1 MEQNTDSRVVQMRQW
16 IEQLNAASAAYYN
29 GKEELMTDYEWD
41 ALFDRLKAMETLT
54 GITLDGSPTAKVSE
68 DNIAGKK
75 EDHEFA
81 ALSLAKTKNPADLVK
96 WAEERPIWMSWK
108 LDGLTLVVTYDEGLL
123 SKVVTRGNGHTGT
136 NITHLAPA
144 ISGIPQHIDHQD
156 HLVIRGEAVISYK
169 DFEIF
174 NMESDEEFA
183 NPRNL
188 ASGSLTLKDI
198 NEVSRRHIQWIAFT
212 LVYTDE
218 AIGSW
223 GDRMAL
229 LDRLGFTTVERELIT
244 TPTLDD
250 IDHSIDGWTHKVT
263 SGECPFPVDGLV
275 IVYDDTAYASTGS
288 VTGHHATRAGYAFK
302 WQDESAQTQL
312 DHIEWSCAASTISP
326 VAVFTPVSLEGTTVK
341 RASLCNISECE
352 RLGIGGPGTTLSVI
366 KANKIIPKVIEVI
379 QTVGT
384 LDIPAICPVCGA
396 PTEVTESASGTRTLH
411 CTNADCAAKQL
422 RKFARFVSKAGA
434 NIDGLSEQTIAK
446 FINLGWV
453 SEYADLYH
461 MDEHALEL
469 SMMEGFGRKSVSNLL
484 RSIEKARTI
493 KARQLLYALSIPLC
507 GTDVCKRLLAA
518 YTFEELVAEASQTDN
533 PEHFAHIDGI
543 GPEKSAAVV
552 EWFHNPTHSRMVTR
566 LLAEIEIEAEATAPA
581 GARCEGM
588 TFVVTGDVHHY
599 KNRNELKAYI
609 ESQGGKVTGSVSRS
623 THYLINNDVTSQSGK
638 NKKAQELGIPIISE
652 DEFVERFG

>member
-1 MEQNTDSRVVQMRQW
+1 MEQNTDSRVTQMRQW

-29 GKEELMTDYEWD
+29 GREELMTDYEWD

-81 ALSLAKTKNPADLVK
+81 ALSLAKTKSPADLAK

-108 LDGLTLVVTYDEGLL
+108 LDGLTLVLTYDEGLL

-144 ISGIPQHIDHQD
+144 ISGIPQHIDHQG
-156 HLVIRGEAVISYK
+156 HIVIRGEAVISYK

-174 NMESDEEFA
+174 NMESDEEYA

-218 AIGSW
+218 AIDSW

-244 TPTLDD
+244 TPTLDN

-326 VAVFTPVSLEGTTVK
+326 VAVFLSL
-341 RASLCNISECE
+341 I
-352 RLGIGGPGTTLSVI
+352 
-366 KANKIIPKVIEVI
+366 
-379 QTVGT
+379 
-384 LDIPAICPVCGA
+384 
-396 PTEVTESASGTRTLH
+396 
-411 CTNADCAAKQL
+411 
-422 RKFARFVSKAGA
+422 
-434 NIDGLSEQTIAK
+434 
-446 FINLGWV
+446 
-453 SEYADLYH
+453 
-461 MDEHALEL
+461 
-469 SMMEGFGRKSVSNLL
+469 
-484 RSIEKARTI
+484 
-493 KARQLLYALSIPLC
+493 
-507 GTDVCKRLLAA
+507 
-518 YTFEELVAEASQTDN
+518 
-533 PEHFAHIDGI
+533 HI
-543 GPEKSAAVV
+543 
-552 EWFHNPTHSRMVTR
+552 
-566 LLAEIEIEAEATAPA
+566 
-581 GARCEGM
+581 
-588 TFVVTGDVHHY
+588 
-599 KNRNELKAYI
+599 
-609 ESQGGKVTGSVSRS
+609 
-623 THYLINNDVTSQSGK
+623 
-638 NKKAQELGIPIISE
+638 
-652 DEFVERFG
+652 